1 MTEQVVANQP
11 NTLARAREEFIRLTN
26 EDTTGAERTRLL
38 GVLDA
43 LIAWSQARPKELQF
57 KTSETKP
64 STVTFEWVATKETLW
79 SALPAR
85 GQAPRLTL
93 VPRAAQLLT
102 DELRQLATETL
113 NANSREQILPGDRLR
128 ISFGALKN
136 PDARAAILG
145 LLDKLVV
152 RS

>member
-1 MTEQVVANQP
+1 MTEVVANQP
-11 NTLARAREEFIRLTN
+11 NTLPRAREEFIRLTN

-38 GVLDA
+38 AVLDA

-57 KTSETKP
+57 KTSETKQAA
-64 STVTFEWVATKETLW
+64 VTFEWVATKETLW

-93 VPRAAQLLT
+93 VPRAAQLLS
-102 DELRQLATETL
+102 EEQRQLATDTL
-113 NANSREQILPGDRLR
+113 NAHSREQILPGDRLR
-128 ISFGALKN
+128 IGFGALKN
-136 PDARAAILG
+136 PEARAAILS